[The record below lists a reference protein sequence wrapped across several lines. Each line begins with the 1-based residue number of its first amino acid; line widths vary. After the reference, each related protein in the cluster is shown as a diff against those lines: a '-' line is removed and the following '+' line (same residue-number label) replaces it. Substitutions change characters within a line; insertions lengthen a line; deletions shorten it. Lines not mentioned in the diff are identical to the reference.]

1 MYILFIKLDQVPR
14 HSTFGHESL
23 LFGHERHAS
32 EQKQMWCPY
41 RSEARTQP
49 VALHNQRDN
58 VYILRDD
65 KEQWRGKAR
74 KVLLV

>member
-1 MYILFIKLDQVPR
+1 M
-14 HSTFGHESL
+14 
-23 LFGHERHAS
+23 
-32 EQKQMWCPY
+32 
-41 RSEARTQP
+41 P

-74 KVLLV
+74 KMLLV